1 MFLLTLA
8 LIAAPLNPHAL
19 VDSAI
24 AAMQRTTSLRGVRSI
39 RLTGIQHD
47 YMLGNAERAEGPW
60 RVQYSTFSELRD
72 ASSGAMRRTEQ
83 TLTGAGKGPD
93 RVTVLTDS
101 IVAARVGGREVGGSH
116 GAFEDIIDRID
127 GSPERA
133 LLLAAASKSLAL
145 AAPVK
150 RFGIMFDVVSF
161 PWRNGQMRIELNHNT
176 HLPEAVEI
184 VRRYPDNFR
193 LAVFGDVTMRADYVD
208 WNVTSSGAYW
218 PMQAKISFNGQPLR
232 DVSLSSVTLESSAT
246 VADSFVVSDSA
257 RVQFANNSKLNFS
270 RFAFG
275 ARGQPTELAPGI
287 VRVPDQWAMT
297 LVKQADGVVI
307 FESHISSQYFRD
319 VVAEA
324 GRRWPGVPVKAL
336 VMSSDPWA
344 HLGGFREAVGM
355 KIPIYAN
362 AGSIP
367 FLTSMAKGGSAP
379 RFVPVSGKTVIGSG
393 DNAIELY
400 PVGGP
405 YAERMLMAYF
415 PGHKML
421 YGADLVFRAR
431 GPDGSPLKTFIE
443 TPLVDLRAAVARE
456 KLDVETL
463 FCVQNYPTFTWREF
477 VARPESE

>member
-1 MFLLTLA
+1 MLLLA
-8 LIAAPLNPHAL
+8 LALFAAAPSPHAL

-24 AAMQRTTSLRGVRSI
+24 AAMQRTVVLRDVRSI
-39 RLTGIQHD
+39 RLSGIQHD
-47 YMLGNAERAEGPW
+47 YLLGNAERAEGPW
-60 RVQYSTFSELRD
+60 RVQYSTFNELRD

-83 TLTGAGKGPD
+83 TLSIAGKSPD
-93 RVTVLTDS
+93 RVTVLADS
-101 IVAARVGGREVGGSH
+101 VVASRVGGREIGGSH
-116 GAFEDIIDRID
+116 GTFEDIIDRID

-133 LLLAAASKSLAL
+133 LLLAAASKSLTL
-145 AAPVK
+145 AAPIK
-150 RFGIMFDVVSF
+150 RFGVTFDVVSF
-161 PWRNGQMRIELNHNT
+161 PWRNGRMSIELNHNT

-193 LAVFGDVTMRADYVD
+193 WNVFGDVTIRADYVD
-208 WNVTSSGAYW
+208 WNVTPSGAYW
-218 PMQAKISFNGQPLR
+218 PMQAKISLNDQPLR
-232 DVSLSSVTLESSAT
+232 DVTLSSVTLEQSAAS
-246 VADSFVVSDSA
+246 ADSFMVSDSA
-257 RVQFANNSKLNFS
+257 RVQYANNSKLDFS

-275 ARGQPTELAPGI
+275 ARGQPTELVPGI
-287 VRVPDQWAMT
+287 VRVPDRWAIT

-307 FESHISSQYFRD
+307 FEAHISGQYLRD
-319 VVAEA
+319 VIAEA
-324 GRRWPGVPVKAL
+324 GRRWPGAPVKAL

-344 HLGGFREAVGM
+344 HLGGFREAVAM

-362 AGSIP
+362 AGSVP
-367 FLTSMAKGGSAP
+367 FLTSIAKGGPAP
-379 RFVPVSGKTVIGSG
+379 RFIPVSGKTVIGNG

-421 YGADLVFRAR
+421 YGADLVFRSR
-431 GPDGSPLKTFIE
+431 GPDGSPLKTFLE

-463 FCVQNYPTFTWREF
+463 FCVQNYPTFKWSEF
-477 VARPESE
+477 VAHLSS